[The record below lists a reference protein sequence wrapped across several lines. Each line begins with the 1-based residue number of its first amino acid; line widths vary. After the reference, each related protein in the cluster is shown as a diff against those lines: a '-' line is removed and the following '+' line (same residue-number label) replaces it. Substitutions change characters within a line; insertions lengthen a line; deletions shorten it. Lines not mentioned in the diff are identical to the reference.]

1 MPNWASRI
9 LHNTLSHLP
18 MNQLHYRTDLIA
30 LGIAVAAVSSSGPII
45 AACAAPALAIA
56 FWRCFLGAAIT
67 APLAWF
73 RKAEVWR
80 ALTKRDL
87 LGASLAGLFLGL
99 HFAAWIPSLR
109 YTSIAASTAIVATQV
124 VWAALIA
131 HAMGVKAPGKEW
143 FGIAISLIGVIMLTG
158 IDVSLNRTALI
169 GDLLALLGAM
179 LAAAYMTVGQRVRKN
194 IPTSVY
200 TTIVYSAAAAVLM
213 IFVLVSKSPLI
224 GYAARD
230 WILILALTL
239 IAQLLGHTLMNLAL
253 RSLSATTISLA
264 ILLEMPGAVLIA
276 WFWPGQQPPW
286 QLLPA
291 AMLIMVGLVI
301 VIKST
306 RANFAKT
313 DPAP

>member
-1 MPNWASRI
+1 
-9 LHNTLSHLP
+9 
-18 MNQLHYRTDLIA
+18 MNSPHYRTDLTA
-30 LGIAVAAVSSSGPII
+30 LAIAVLAVSSSGPMI

-56 FWRCFLGAAIT
+56 FWRCFIGASVTAPFAWFKNQEVWRNLTRRELLGAA
-67 APLAWF
+67 
-73 RKAEVWR
+73 
-80 ALTKRDL
+80 
-87 LGASLAGLFLGL
+87 LAGLFLGL
-99 HFAAWIPSLR
+99 HFATWIPSLR

-131 HAMGVKAPGKEW
+131 HALGTKAPRREW

-179 LAAAYMTVGQRVRKN
+179 FAAAYMTVGQQVRKT

-200 TTIVYSAAAAVLM
+200 TALVYGAAAAVLLV
-213 IFVLVSKSPLI
+213 FVLVSNSPLS

-230 WILILALTL
+230 WILILSLTA
-239 IAQLLGHTLMNLAL
+239 IAQLLGHTLMNMAL

-286 QLLPA
+286 QLFPA
-291 AMLIMVGLVI
+291 VFLIMVGLVI
-301 VIKST
+301 VINST
-306 RANFAKT
+306 RAGYAKT
-313 DPAP
+313 DPAQL

>member
-1 MPNWASRI
+1 
-9 LHNTLSHLP
+9 
-18 MNQLHYRTDLIA
+18 MNSLHYRTDLAA
-30 LGIAVAAVSSSGPII
+30 LAIAVLAVASSGPII

-56 FWRCFLGAAIT
+56 FWRCFIGASVTAPFAWLGNRHIWAQFSGRDWLGA
-67 APLAWF
+67 
-73 RKAEVWR
+73 
-80 ALTKRDL
+80 
-87 LGASLAGLFLGL
+87 GLAGLFLGL

-131 HAMGVKAPGKEW
+131 HAMGRKAPSKEW
-143 FGIAISLIGVIMLTG
+143 FGIATSLIGVIMLTG
-158 IDVSLNRTALI
+158 IDVSLNRTALL

-179 LAAAYMTVGQRVRKN
+179 LAAAYMTVGQQVRKN
-194 IPTSVY
+194 IPTSIY
-200 TTIVYSAAAAVLM
+200 TTIVYAVAAIILLGFVFVSDSAL
-213 IFVLVSKSPLI
+213 S
-224 GYAARD
+224 GYETRD
-230 WILILALTL
+230 WILILALTA

-291 AMLIMVGLVI
+291 VVLIMTGLVI
-301 VIKST
+301 VIRST
-306 RANFAKT
+306 RAGYAKT
-313 DPAP
+313 DPAPQ

>member
-1 MPNWASRI
+1 
-9 LHNTLSHLP
+9 
-18 MNQLHYRTDLIA
+18 MNSQHHRTDLTALAIA
-30 LGIAVAAVSSSGPII
+30 IVAVSSSGPMI

-56 FWRCFLGAAIT
+56 FWRCFIGATVT
-67 APLAWF
+67 APFAWL
-73 RKAEVWR
+73 KNQEIWR
-80 ALTKRDL
+80 NLTKRDL
-87 LGASLAGLFLGL
+87 VGAALAGFFLGL

-109 YTSIAASTAIVATQV
+109 YTSIAAATAIVATQV

-131 HAMGVKAPGKEW
+131 HGLGVKAPGKEW

-158 IDVSLNRTALI
+158 IDVSLNPTALI

-179 LAAAYMTVGQRVRKN
+179 FAAAYMTVGQRVRKN

-200 TTIVYSAAAAVLM
+200 TTLVYAAAAAVLLV
-213 IFVLVSKSPLI
+213 FVLVSDSPLT

-230 WILILALTL
+230 WILILGLTA
-239 IAQLLGHTLMNLAL
+239 IAQLLGHTLMNMAL

-286 QLLPA
+286 QIFPA
-291 AMLIMVGLVI
+291 VVLIMTGLVI
-301 VIKST
+301 VISST
-306 RANFAKT
+306 RAGYAKT
-313 DPAP
+313 DQAQL

>member
-1 MPNWASRI
+1 
-9 LHNTLSHLP
+9 
-18 MNQLHYRTDLIA
+18 MNSQHYRTDLTALAIA
-30 LGIAVAAVSSSGPII
+30 IVAVSSSGPMI

-56 FWRCFLGAAIT
+56 FWRCFIGATVT
-67 APLAWF
+67 APFAWL
-73 RKAEVWR
+73 KNQEIWR
-80 ALTKRDL
+80 NLTKRDL
-87 LGASLAGLFLGL
+87 VGAALAGFFLGL

-131 HAMGVKAPGKEW
+131 HGLGVKAPGKEW

-158 IDVSLNRTALI
+158 IDVSLNPTALI

-200 TTIVYSAAAAVLM
+200 TTLVYAAAAVVLLV
-213 IFVLVSKSPLI
+213 FVLASDSPLT

-230 WILILALTL
+230 WILILGLTV
-239 IAQLLGHTLMNLAL
+239 IAQLLGHTLMNMAL

-286 QLLPA
+286 QIFPA
-291 AMLIMVGLVI
+291 VVLIMTGLVI
-301 VIKST
+301 VISST
-306 RANFAKT
+306 RAGYAKT
-313 DPAP
+313 DQAQL

>member
-1 MPNWASRI
+1 
-9 LHNTLSHLP
+9 
-18 MNQLHYRTDLIA
+18 MNSQHYRTDLTALAIA
-30 LGIAVAAVSSSGPII
+30 IVAVSSSGPMI

-56 FWRCFLGAAIT
+56 FWRCFIGATVT
-67 APLAWF
+67 APFAWL
-73 RKAEVWR
+73 KNQEIWR
-80 ALTKRDL
+80 NLTKRDF
-87 LGASLAGLFLGL
+87 LGAALAGFFLGL

-131 HAMGVKAPGKEW
+131 HALGVKAPGKEW

-158 IDVSLNRTALI
+158 IDVSLNPTALI

-179 LAAAYMTVGQRVRKN
+179 FAAAYMTVGQRVRKN

-200 TTIVYSAAAAVLM
+200 TTLVYAAAAAVLLV
-213 IFVLVSKSPLI
+213 FVLVSDSPLS

-230 WILILALTL
+230 WILILGLTA
-239 IAQLLGHTLMNLAL
+239 IAQLLGHTLMNMAL

-286 QLLPA
+286 QIFPA
-291 AMLIMVGLVI
+291 VVLIMTGLVI
-301 VIKST
+301 VISST
-306 RANFAKT
+306 RAGYAKT
-313 DPAP
+313 DQAQL

>member
-1 MPNWASRI
+1 
-9 LHNTLSHLP
+9 
-18 MNQLHYRTDLIA
+18 MNSQHYRTDLTALAIA
-30 LGIAVAAVSSSGPII
+30 IVAVSSSGPMI

-56 FWRCFLGAAIT
+56 FWRCFIGATVT
-67 APLAWF
+67 APFAWL
-73 RKAEVWR
+73 KNQEIWR
-80 ALTKRDL
+80 NLTKRDF
-87 LGASLAGLFLGL
+87 LGAALAGFFLGL

-131 HAMGVKAPGKEW
+131 HALGVKAPGKEW

-158 IDVSLNRTALI
+158 IDVSLNPTALI

-179 LAAAYMTVGQRVRKN
+179 FAAAYMTVGQRVRKN

-200 TTIVYSAAAAVLM
+200 TTLVYAAAAAVLLV
-213 IFVLVSKSPLI
+213 FVLISDSPLS

-230 WILILALTL
+230 WILILGLTA
-239 IAQLLGHTLMNLAL
+239 IAQLLGHTLMNMAL

-286 QLLPA
+286 QIFPA
-291 AMLIMVGLVI
+291 VLLIMTGLVI
-301 VIKST
+301 VISST
-306 RANFAKT
+306 RAGYAKT
-313 DPAP
+313 DQAQL

>member
-1 MPNWASRI
+1 
-9 LHNTLSHLP
+9 
-18 MNQLHYRTDLIA
+18 MNSQHYRTDLTALAIA
-30 LGIAVAAVSSSGPII
+30 IVAVSSSGPMI

-56 FWRCFLGAAIT
+56 FWRCFIGATVT
-67 APLAWF
+67 APFAWL
-73 RKAEVWR
+73 KNQEIWR
-80 ALTKRDL
+80 NLTKRDF
-87 LGASLAGLFLGL
+87 LGAALAGFFLGL

-131 HAMGVKAPGKEW
+131 HALGVKAPGKEW

-158 IDVSLNRTALI
+158 IDVSLNPTALI

-179 LAAAYMTVGQRVRKN
+179 FAAAYMTVGQRVRKN

-200 TTIVYSAAAAVLM
+200 TTLVYAAAAAVLLV
-213 IFVLVSKSPLI
+213 FVLVSDSPLS

-230 WILILALTL
+230 WILILGLTA
-239 IAQLLGHTLMNLAL
+239 IAQLLGHTLMNMAL

-264 ILLEMPGAVLIA
+264 ILLELPGAVLIA

-286 QLLPA
+286 QIFPA
-291 AMLIMVGLVI
+291 VVLIMTGLVI
-301 VIKST
+301 VISST
-306 RANFAKT
+306 RAGYAKT
-313 DPAP
+313 DQAQL

>member
-1 MPNWASRI
+1 
-9 LHNTLSHLP
+9 
-18 MNQLHYRTDLIA
+18 MNSQHYRTDLTALAIA
-30 LGIAVAAVSSSGPII
+30 IVAVSSSGPMI

-56 FWRCFLGAAIT
+56 FWRCFIGATVT
-67 APLAWF
+67 APFAWL
-73 RKAEVWR
+73 KNQEIWR
-80 ALTKRDL
+80 NLTKRDF
-87 LGASLAGLFLGL
+87 LGAALAGFFLGL

-109 YTSIAASTAIVATQV
+109 YTTIAASTAIVATQV

-131 HAMGVKAPGKEW
+131 HALGVKAPGKEW

-158 IDVSLNRTALI
+158 IDVSLNPTALI

-179 LAAAYMTVGQRVRKN
+179 FAAAYMTVGQRVRKN

-200 TTIVYSAAAAVLM
+200 TTLVYAAAAAVLLV
-213 IFVLVSKSPLI
+213 FVLISDSPLS

-230 WILILALTL
+230 WILILGLTA
-239 IAQLLGHTLMNLAL
+239 IAQLLGHTLMNMAL

-286 QLLPA
+286 QIFPA
-291 AMLIMVGLVI
+291 VLLIMTGLVI
-301 VIKST
+301 VISST
-306 RANFAKT
+306 RAGYAKT
-313 DPAP
+313 DQAQL

>member
-1 MPNWASRI
+1 
-9 LHNTLSHLP
+9 
-18 MNQLHYRTDLIA
+18 MNSQHYRTDLTALAIA
-30 LGIAVAAVSSSGPII
+30 IVAVSSSGPMI

-56 FWRCFLGAAIT
+56 FWRCFIGATVT
-67 APLAWF
+67 APFAWL
-73 RKAEVWR
+73 KNQEIWR
-80 ALTKRDL
+80 NLTKRDF
-87 LGASLAGLFLGL
+87 LGAALAGFFLGL

-131 HAMGVKAPGKEW
+131 HALGVKAPGKEW

-158 IDVSLNRTALI
+158 IDVSLNPTALI

-179 LAAAYMTVGQRVRKN
+179 FAAAYMTVGQRVRKN

-200 TTIVYSAAAAVLM
+200 TTLVYAAAAAVLLV
-213 IFVLVSKSPLI
+213 FVLVSDSPLS
-224 GYAARD
+224 GFAARD
-230 WILILALTL
+230 WILILGLTA
-239 IAQLLGHTLMNLAL
+239 IAQLLGHTLMNMAL

-286 QLLPA
+286 QIFPA
-291 AMLIMVGLVI
+291 VVLIMTGLVI
-301 VIKST
+301 VISST
-306 RANFAKT
+306 RADYAKT
-313 DPAP
+313 DQAQL

>member
-1 MPNWASRI
+1 
-9 LHNTLSHLP
+9 
-18 MNQLHYRTDLIA
+18 MNSQHYRTDLTALAIA
-30 LGIAVAAVSSSGPII
+30 IVAVSSSGPMI

-56 FWRCFLGAAIT
+56 FWRCFIGATVT
-67 APLAWF
+67 APFAWL
-73 RKAEVWR
+73 KNQEIWR
-80 ALTKRDL
+80 NLTKRDF
-87 LGASLAGLFLGL
+87 LGAALAGFFLGL

-131 HAMGVKAPGKEW
+131 HALGVKAPGKEW

-158 IDVSLNRTALI
+158 IDVSLNPTALI

-179 LAAAYMTVGQRVRKN
+179 FAAAYMTVGQRVRKN

-200 TTIVYSAAAAVLM
+200 TTLVYAAAAAVLLV
-213 IFVLVSKSPLI
+213 FVLVSDSPLS

-230 WILILALTL
+230 WILILGLTA
-239 IAQLLGHTLMNLAL
+239 IAQLLGHTLMNMAL

-286 QLLPA
+286 QIFPA
-291 AMLIMVGLVI
+291 VLLIMTGLVI
-301 VIKST
+301 VISST
-306 RANFAKT
+306 RAGYAKT
-313 DPAP
+313 DQAQL

>member
-1 MPNWASRI
+1 
-9 LHNTLSHLP
+9 
-18 MNQLHYRTDLIA
+18 MNSQHYRTDLTALAIA
-30 LGIAVAAVSSSGPII
+30 IVAVSSSGPMI

-56 FWRCFLGAAIT
+56 FWRCFIGATVT
-67 APLAWF
+67 APFAWL
-73 RKAEVWR
+73 KNQQIWR
-80 ALTKRDL
+80 NLTKRDL
-87 LGASLAGLFLGL
+87 VGAALAGFFLGL

-109 YTSIAASTAIVATQV
+109 YTSIAAATAIVATQV

-131 HAMGVKAPGKEW
+131 HGLGVKAPGKEW

-158 IDVSLNRTALI
+158 IDVSLNPTALI

-179 LAAAYMTVGQRVRKN
+179 FAAAYMTVGQRVRKN

-200 TTIVYSAAAAVLM
+200 TTLVYAAAAAVLLV
-213 IFVLVSKSPLI
+213 FVLVSNSPLT

-230 WILILALTL
+230 WILILGLTA
-239 IAQLLGHTLMNLAL
+239 IAQLLGHTLMNMAL

-286 QLLPA
+286 QIFPA
-291 AMLIMVGLVI
+291 VVLIMTGLVI
-301 VIKST
+301 VISST
-306 RANFAKT
+306 RAGYAKT
-313 DPAP
+313 DQAQL

>member
-1 MPNWASRI
+1 
-9 LHNTLSHLP
+9 
-18 MNQLHYRTDLIA
+18 MNSQHYRTDLTALAIA
-30 LGIAVAAVSSSGPII
+30 IVAVSSSGPMI

-56 FWRCFLGAAIT
+56 FWRCFIGATVTAPFAWLKNQEIWRNLTRRDLVGAA
-67 APLAWF
+67 
-73 RKAEVWR
+73 
-80 ALTKRDL
+80 
-87 LGASLAGLFLGL
+87 LAGFFLGL

-131 HAMGVKAPGKEW
+131 HGLGVKAPGKEW

-158 IDVSLNRTALI
+158 IDVSLNPTALI

-179 LAAAYMTVGQRVRKN
+179 FAAAYMTVGQRVRKN

-200 TTIVYSAAAAVLM
+200 TTLVYAAAAAVLLV
-213 IFVLVSKSPLI
+213 FVLVSDSPLT

-230 WILILALTL
+230 WILILGLTA
-239 IAQLLGHTLMNLAL
+239 IAQLLGHTLMNMAL

-286 QLLPA
+286 QIFPA
-291 AMLIMVGLVI
+291 VVLIMTGLVI
-301 VIKST
+301 VISST
-306 RANFAKT
+306 RAGYAKT
-313 DPAP
+313 DQAQL

>member
-1 MPNWASRI
+1 
-9 LHNTLSHLP
+9 
-18 MNQLHYRTDLIA
+18 MNSQHYRTDLTALAIA
-30 LGIAVAAVSSSGPII
+30 IVAVSSSGPMI

-56 FWRCFLGAAIT
+56 FWRCFIGATVTAPFAWLKNQEIWRNLTRRDLVGAA
-67 APLAWF
+67 
-73 RKAEVWR
+73 
-80 ALTKRDL
+80 
-87 LGASLAGLFLGL
+87 LAGFFLGL

-109 YTSIAASTAIVATQV
+109 YTSIAAATAIVATQV

-131 HAMGVKAPGKEW
+131 HGLGVKAPGKEW

-158 IDVSLNRTALI
+158 IDVSLNPTALI

-179 LAAAYMTVGQRVRKN
+179 FAAAYMTVGQRVRKN

-200 TTIVYSAAAAVLM
+200 TTLVYAAAAAGLLV
-213 IFVLVSKSPLI
+213 FVLVSDSPLT

-230 WILILALTL
+230 WILILGLTA
-239 IAQLLGHTLMNLAL
+239 IAQLLGHTLMNMAL

-286 QLLPA
+286 QIFPA
-291 AMLIMVGLVI
+291 VVLIMTGLVI
-301 VIKST
+301 VISST
-306 RANFAKT
+306 RAGYAKT
-313 DPAP
+313 DQAQL